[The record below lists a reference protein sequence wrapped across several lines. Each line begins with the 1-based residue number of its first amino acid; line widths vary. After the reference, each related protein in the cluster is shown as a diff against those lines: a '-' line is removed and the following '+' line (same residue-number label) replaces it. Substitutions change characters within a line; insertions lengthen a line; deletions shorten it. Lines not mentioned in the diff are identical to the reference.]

1 MSNRPEHN
9 LQCSIVQ
16 WASLHKGRY
25 PELESLYAIKNEGLR
40 SLRLGKDFVESGMK
54 RGMPDLC
61 LPVPRGGYGA
71 LFIELKSGKGKVS
84 EYQRV
89 VLNTLMRCGNLCLVA
104 KTYERVTQVIVD
116 YLKGKYERSN
126 T

>member
-40 SLRLGKDFVESGMK
+40 SLRLGKDFIESGMK

-71 LFIELKSGKGKVS
+71 LFIELKSDSGKLS
-84 EYQRV
+84 ESQKEILRM
-89 VLNTLMRCGNLCLVA
+89 LMSFGNLCLVA
-104 KTYERVTQVIVD
+104 KTYERVTQVIID

-126 T
+126 